1 MIIKHTIQTI
11 ESVDE
16 LVTALSEGERS
27 TFGAL
32 LRNLNLSE
40 DKLKPYQSWSN
51 TCYTR
56 NCIVENECFELI
68 LLCWKGEQCT
78 PIHDHGGE
86 ECWVYFVKGD
96 FEEIVY
102 TIDENQ
108 KLIASTKR
116 KARSGD
122 LSYMI
127 DFMGVHSLRHCSKE
141 RGMSLHLYAKPIRSC
156 HVFDEETSDFISKKM
171 SYHTKA

>member
-1 MIIKHTIQTI
+1 MTTISNSTQVLV
-11 ESVDE
+11 ENVNSVQD
-16 LVTALSEGERS
+16 LLSCMTSLDKSQFNACIFAVDLSECDF
-27 TFGAL
+27 T
-32 LRNLNLSE
+32 
-40 DKLKPYQSWSN
+40 PYGSWSEEH
-51 TCYTR
+51 YTR
-56 NCIVENECFELI
+56 NCLYCDDKYEAI
-68 LLCWKGEQCT
+68 LLCWEKGQYT

-86 ECWVYFVKGD
+86 ECWVYFAQGN

-141 RGMSLHLYAKPIRSC
+141 RGMSLH
-156 HVFDEETSDFISKKM
+156 
-171 SYHTKA
+171 